1 MEESECTE
9 KGEKM
14 IKNITMKNC
23 ASYDS
28 IGVNLENCDKINF
41 IYGHN
46 GSGKSTIS
54 NYLSDRSVVKYNDC
68 CVEFENGIETDVL
81 VYNKAFREKNLQ
93 STDMPGVFTL
103 GEASAEQL
111 AKLEKL
117 KKDLKE
123 REKEYQDSLTMLMAK
138 EEEGKILSAE
148 YKKNTWEQIFQ
159 KNDSNFKEAFA
170 GYRSKKAAF
179 VKKISDEYKIYKNS
193 SLDRKSIEQKAET
206 IFGDKPESL
215 GELSLLAFS
224 IANDIECDKIWK
236 EVVVG
241 NGDVDIA
248 KLITSLNM
256 LDWVKAGQ
264 QYIGEGDVCPFCQK
278 HTINFDLKQQ
288 FERYFSGEFEQKT
301 NRIKALKDNYLSY
314 LQNISQIFQ
323 NTLSYIKKS
332 PIPCDV
338 AELEIKINNYIAT
351 LKVNLSIFETK
362 IKEPSRVFECSYT
375 GELAHEINKCI
386 ESYNEKV
393 EEHNIVVENYKDER
407 SKLIQEVWTLLIQEN
422 KTILDQYNHKFISL
436 SKAIE
441 GIKEKIKR
449 SEEIIV
455 SLKSQIIE
463 ENKNVTS
470 VQPTVDAINRSLQAY
485 GFNGFSIVPSPKD
498 DKRYQ
503 IKRPNGSIASETLSE
518 GEETFISFLY
528 YVYMTKG
535 GLSAEDA
542 AKHKILIVDDPI
554 CSLDSSILYVVSSMV
569 RDLIDDVKKG
579 CNNLDQIFVL
589 THNVYFHKE
598 VSFIDGRQKEE
609 KNTRFWMLRKKDEIT
624 SCIAYEKKNPISTT
638 YAMLWKEVKENDS
651 ISSVSLQNAMR
662 RILENFFGTLGNANS
677 STILKYFE
685 TPEEKAICR
694 SLFSWSNDGS
704 HTIPD
709 DLEFSENTDAPDKY
723 RKIFKDIFYKTQN
736 QYHYDRM
743 ME

>member
-1 MEESECTE
+1 
-9 KGEKM
+9 M
-14 IKNITMKNC
+14 ITNITMKNY

-28 IGVNLENCDKINF
+28 DGVKLEDCDKINF

-54 NYLSDRSVVKYNDC
+54 NYLSDRTVARYNDC
-68 CVEFENGIETDVL
+68 CIEFENGIETDVL

-111 AKLEKL
+111 AKLEEL
-117 KKDLKE
+117 KKGLKE
-123 REKEYQDSLTMLMAK
+123 REKEYQDSLTMLEAK
-138 EEEGKILSAE
+138 NGEWQSLSAE
-148 YKKNTWEQIFQ
+148 YEKNVWEQIFQ
-159 KNDSNFKEAFA
+159 KNDPNFKEAFT
-170 GYRSKKAAF
+170 GYRSKKVVF
-179 VKKISDEYKIYKNS
+179 VKKISDEYRAYRNS
-193 SLDRKSIEQKAET
+193 NLDRRSIEEKATT

-215 GELSLLAFS
+215 EEIAIPTFS
-224 IANDIECDKIWK
+224 IANDIEFDTIWG
-236 EVVVG
+236 EVIVG
-241 NGDVDIA
+241 NSDVDIA

-264 QYIGEGDVCPFCQK
+264 KYIGEGDVCPFCQK
-278 HTINFDLKQQ
+278 HTIDFDLKQQ
-288 FERYFSGEFEQKT
+288 FENYFNGEFEQKT
-301 NRIKALKDNYLSY
+301 SRIKDLKDNYSNY
-314 LQNISQIFQ
+314 IQIVSQKLQEI
-323 NTLSYIKKS
+323 LSYIKKAT
-332 PIPCDV
+332 IPYDV
-338 AELEIKINNYIAT
+338 AELEIKINAYIST
-351 LKVNLSIFETK
+351 LKENLSVFETK
-362 IKEPSRVFECSYT
+362 IKEPSRVFTCSLT
-375 GELAHEINKCI
+375 NGLADEINSYI
-386 ESYNEKV
+386 ENYNKKV
-393 EEHNIVVENYKDER
+393 KEHNEVVENYKEER

-422 KTILDQYNHKFISL
+422 KTILDQYNSKFLGL
-436 SKAIE
+436 SKAIS
-441 GIKEKIKR
+441 GINEKIKK
-449 SEEIIV
+449 SDEIIKA
-455 SLKSQIIE
+455 LKVQIIE

-485 GFNGFSIVPSPKD
+485 GFNSFRIVPSPED

-503 IKRPNGSIASETLSE
+503 IMRPNGSIASETLSE

-535 GLSAEDA
+535 GLTTEDA
-542 AKHKILIVDDPI
+542 AKHKILVIDDPI

-569 RDLIDDVKKG
+569 RDLIDDVKNG
-579 CNNLDQIFVL
+579 RNNLDQIFVL

-609 KNTRFWMLRKKDEIT
+609 KNTSFWMLRKKDEVT
-624 SCIAYEKKNPISTT
+624 SCIAYKKKNPISTT

-677 STILKYFE
+677 STILKHFE
-685 TPEEKAICR
+685 TPEEKSICR

-723 RKIFKDIFYKTQN
+723 RKIFKDIFYKTNN
-736 QYHYDRM
+736 QYHYDTM
-743 ME
+743 MDQ

>member
-1 MEESECTE
+1 M
-9 KGEKM
+9 
-14 IKNITMKNC
+14 MKNC

-28 IGVNLENCDKINF
+28 TGVNIENCNRINF

-54 NYLSDRSVVKYNDC
+54 NYLSSKFDEKYRDC
-68 CVEFENGIETDVL
+68 CIDFENDIETDIL
-81 VYNKAFREKNLQ
+81 VYNKTFREKNLQ

-103 GEASAEQL
+103 GETTAEQL
-111 AKLEKL
+111 AKLAEL
-117 KKDLKE
+117 KKTLKE
-123 REKEYQDSLTMLMAK
+123 REKEYQESLTTLQMK
-138 EEEGKILSAE
+138 ENEEKTLSAE
-148 YKKNTWEQIFQ
+148 YEKNVWEQIFL
-159 KNDSNFKEAFA
+159 KNDLKFKEAFT
-170 GYRSKKAAF
+170 GCRNKKAVFA
-179 VKKISDEYKIYKNS
+179 KRISDEYRVYKNS
-193 SLDRKSIEQKAET
+193 NLERKAIEQKAET
-206 IFGDKPESL
+206 IFGEKPEA
-215 GELSLLAFS
+215 LAKLAIPDFS
-224 IANDIECDKIWK
+224 IAKNIENDKIWN
-236 EVVVG
+236 EVIVG
-241 NGDVDIA
+241 NNDVDIA
-248 KLITSLNM
+248 KLINELNM

-264 QYIGEGDVCPFCQK
+264 QYIGEGDLCPFCQK
-278 HTINFDLKQQ
+278 HTIDFGLKQQ
-288 FERYFSGEFEQKT
+288 FEKYFSGEFERKT
-301 NRIKALKDNYLSY
+301 NIIKELNDTYLNYIKH
-314 LQNISQIFQ
+314 ISQVLQDALNYMKNSI
-323 NTLSYIKKS
+323 IA
-332 PIPCDV
+332 CDT
-338 AELEIKINNYIAT
+338 AEFEIKINSYIAT
-351 LKVNLSIFETK
+351 LKKNLSVFETK
-362 IKEPSRVFECSYT
+362 SKEPSRVFDCST
-375 GELAHEINKCI
+375 TNLLANEINKYI
-386 ESYNEKV
+386 ESYNKTIEK
-393 EEHNIVVENYKDER
+393 HNIVVENYKEER
-407 SKLIQEVWTLLIQEN
+407 SRLIQEVWTLLIQEN
-422 KTILDQYNHKFISL
+422 KSMHDQYKGKFIGI

-441 GIKEKIKR
+441 SIKEKIKK
-449 SEEIIV
+449 SDDIIKL
-455 SLKSQIIE
+455 LKAEIIE

-470 VQPTVDAINRSLQAY
+470 VQPTADAINRSLRAY
-485 GFNGFSIVPSPKD
+485 GFNGFSIVPSPNDEK
-498 DKRYQ
+498 KYQ
-503 IKRPNGSIASETLSE
+503 IKRPNGTIASETLSE

-542 AKHKILIVDDPI
+542 AKHKILVIDDPI

-569 RDLIDDVKKG
+569 RDLIDDVKNG
-579 CNNLDQIFVL
+579 NNNIDQIFVL

-609 KNTRFWMLRKKDEIT
+609 KNTSFWMLRKKDEVT

-685 TPEEKAICR
+685 TPEEKSICR

-704 HTIPD
+704 HSIPD